1 MLVWSLL
8 GSSWFKL
15 CGASPAASI
24 PRVITGLPQT
34 KSVLKVTTVQL
45 IKNNTYMKGVK
56 KLVIGKKN
64 TVMHLVDL
72 YLVKSSTNF
81 CFLFVFVIHVQYTWY
96 TCTGTVVVV
105 HTLRAQQQFQ
115 ECFLRTCTCTCGTLQ
130 SRAILHVRVLVF
142 LS

>member
-1 MLVWSLL
+1 MEFTWKFLVQVVWCFPCCQYPKSHR
-8 GSSWFKL
+8 W
-15 CGASPAASI
+15 AASNEECTQSYYHPADQKQHLYEGSI
-24 PRVITGLPQT
+24 
-34 KSVLKVTTVQL
+34 
-45 IKNNTYMKGVK
+45 

-64 TVMHLVDL
+64 TAMHLVDL

-115 ECFLRTCTCTCGTLQ
+115 ECFLRTCTFTCGTLQ